1 MPERALRLPIK
12 GLDPK
17 SVFARFKKQN
27 ARKGIKTD
35 RRLFVRH
42 SQKGLKNKM
51 PERALRQFSLQPSYV
66 IMILVTFKK
75 QNARKGIKTKFW
87 SDNYEDGY
95 AFRLKNKMPE
105 RALRLNLSGFY
116 PIKDSRFV

>member
-42 SQKGLKNKM
+42 SQKGLK
-51 PERALRQFSLQPSYV
+51 
-66 IMILVTFKK
+66 K
-75 QNARKGIKTKFW
+75 QNARKGIKTIL
-87 SDNYEDGY
+87 SSAILRDNDPC
-95 AFRLKNKMPE
+95 N
-105 RALRLNLSGFY
+105 
-116 PIKDSRFV
+116 V